1 MSNEFRS
8 ELILCASWTLLEML
22 YLRRRK
28 GPLVLFGIYAAG
40 FILIFLV
47 YFMLKPKTSNA
58 KHVSG
63 LRMRQKKCFNVK
75 PVDISHLL
83 CSKKTQS
90 EVNSIKSRENSLIS

>member
-8 ELILCASWTLLEML
+8 ELILCASWTLWKML

-58 KHVSG
+58 KHVS
-63 LRMRQKKCFNVK
+63 RIVQMRQKECLNVK
-75 PVDISHLL
+75 PDISHLL
-83 CSKKTQS
+83 CS
-90 EVNSIKSRENSLIS
+90 